1 MYLLV
6 SPAVC
11 THCLTVGTNVGIH
24 IIKMNCVWKGR
35 IKLNREG
42 GQRAKERKTEN
53 EQGKIRRENEK
64 CI

>member
-1 MYLLV
+1 M
-6 SPAVC
+6 
-11 THCLTVGTNVGIH
+11 GIH